1 MPHVPWQKCI
11 ECNKVVENP
20 RPINSILLKLYLS
33 ARTQLR
39 IDSTCYVCK
48 ACRSKFDRWHHKVKG
63 QVDQL
68 ILDKSSNENDYELE
82 VRGIYVSPGARCCG
96 DHFYKGQ
103 LTYEAIHQ
111 IVPFKSE
118 LVTFNS
124 NEIQKII
131 TDFRAL
137 VQNQEAFDFDNNA
150 SLDDTAYYNI
160 TDQFND
166 LLEQIQS
173 MRKSKIRSIRV
184 ALAVFLANF
193 RLSLSNRILATMF
206 CLKDKRTVAHIINQ
220 VRQALKLNFVPHH
233 IGLNHINRQSVID
246 HHQTAVATALLA
258 KNSNQLCIVMDGTYL
273 RIQKS
278 RNYQIKQSKSYIDE
292 HLQPSYLDEDDL
304 EFVVELCDKQIDLLR
319 VRFHSR
325 HSNIKYHI
333 ATVQYDDNQEQP
345 I

>member
-82 VRGIYVSPGARCCG
+82 VNMDIDIENNTKYTQTSDEIRSIEIAVNRCSKDERSCIVCGEKNIDKRTRLNEYQRNILFIKRGIYVSPGARCCG

-150 SLDDTAYYNI
+150 SLDDTAYYNS
-160 TDQFND
+160 TG
-166 LLEQIQS
+166 LLKS
-173 MRKSKIRSIRV
+173 MISH
-184 ALAVFLANF
+184 
-193 RLSLSNRILATMF
+193 
-206 CLKDKRTVAHIINQ
+206 D
-220 VRQALKLNFVPHH
+220 
-233 IGLNHINRQSVID
+233 
-246 HHQTAVATALLA
+246 
-258 KNSNQLCIVMDGTYL
+258 
-273 RIQKS
+273 
-278 RNYQIKQSKSYIDE
+278 
-292 HLQPSYLDEDDL
+292 
-304 EFVVELCDKQIDLLR
+304 
-319 VRFHSR
+319 
-325 HSNIKYHI
+325 
-333 ATVQYDDNQEQP
+333 
-345 I
+345 